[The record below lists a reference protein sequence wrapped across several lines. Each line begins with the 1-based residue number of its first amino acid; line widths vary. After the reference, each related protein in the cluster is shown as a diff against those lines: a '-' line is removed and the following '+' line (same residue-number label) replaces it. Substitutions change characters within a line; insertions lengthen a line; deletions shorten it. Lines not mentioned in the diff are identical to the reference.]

1 MALLFVFTFPLI
13 SFRYSFNFNS
23 DKLAAAAIFRLYLNF
38 SAARRNWRH
47 YFHRQFWYRHVL
59 RVSDGLNKASET
71 WKRSSW
77 FLGSNFIFFLPV
89 VVGFD
94 AGMGGSA
101 VDWRYDLIRITSGT
115 ILNEVDDWTGL

>member
-1 MALLFVFTFPLI
+1 MIT
-13 SFRYSFNFNS
+13 FRYSFNLNS
-23 DKLAAAAIFRLYLNF
+23 DELAAAAIFRLYLNF

-59 RVSDGLNKASET
+59 RALEAFYVTLET
-71 WKRSSW
+71 WKRSSRFW
-77 FLGSNFIFFLPV
+77 RRSFLPV

-115 ILNEVDDWTGL
+115 ILDEVDDWTGL